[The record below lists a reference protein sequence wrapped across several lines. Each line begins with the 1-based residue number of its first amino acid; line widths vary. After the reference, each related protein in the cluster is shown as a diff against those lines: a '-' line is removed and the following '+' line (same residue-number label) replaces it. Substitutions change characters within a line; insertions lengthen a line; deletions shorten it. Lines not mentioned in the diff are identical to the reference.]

1 MMYNILYKKGL
12 YNMFDYINLI
22 NDKLNDRNNKI
33 INNLYDNMSSYQKE
47 IFNKLKTDKDFSCEY
62 SLNDLVFDFDSKVIE
77 TLLNIELDVYLD
89 FCSKNNIDNKRNGT
103 TSNINIKTSTRN
115 INFNRPR
122 LRHENNFD
130 SILIPKRTKIL
141 EDLHNNIILLYA
153 KNNSVND
160 IKDLLK
166 SMFNINLST
175 AYISEVTQRI
185 ADQVYEWRNKDLD
198 PCYFVIN
205 IDCLYITLRDN
216 KSLKSHKIPIY
227 VAVGT
232 KLNGHKEIV
241 GLYLGNED
249 EFKNTID
256 SLYDKNIGES
266 KTFWTEVFEDLK
278 DRGVKKILFL
288 VSDGVSGITETS
300 KKAFPGVFHQICVVH
315 LVRNLK
321 KYATKTL
328 SKEVIKDFK
337 KVYSAPNKE
346 IALLNRDEFNEKYK
360 NKNTIYK
367 YANKYFDLIMP
378 LFDLPENIRKY
389 IYTNNIVE
397 SVNSKI
403 QRGFYGRGAL
413 PNKESALN
421 IIYLNLEDLENKW
434 KKSKVS
440 NWDKINNELM
450 TLYYDEIKKY
460 LN

>member
-1 MMYNILYKKGL
+1 
-12 YNMFDYINLI
+12 MFDYINLI
-22 NDKLNDRNNKI
+22 NDKLNDKNNKI
-33 INNLYDNMSSYQKE
+33 INNLYDNMSTYQKE

-89 FCSKNNIDNKRNGT
+89 FCSKNNIDNKRNGN
-103 TSNINIKTSTRN
+103 TSNINIRTSTRN

-122 LRHENNFD
+122 LRHENDFD

-141 EDLHNNIILLYA
+141 DDLHNNIILLYA

-185 ADQVYEWRNKDLD
+185 ADQVYEWRNKELD
-198 PCYFVIN
+198 ACYFVIN
-205 IDCLYITLRDN
+205 IDCLYITIRDN
-216 KSLKSHKIPIY
+216 KSLVSHKIPVY

-249 EFKNTID
+249 ENKNTID
-256 SLYDKNIGES
+256 SLYNKNIGES

-278 DRGVKKILFL
+278 DRGVKKLLFL
-288 VSDGVSGITETS
+288 VSDGVSGITEAS
-300 KKAFPGVFHQICVVH
+300 KETFPGVFHQICVVH

-367 YANKYFDLIMP
+367 HANNYFDLILP

-450 TLYYDEIKKY
+450 TLYYDEIKEY